1 VQPVAEGVQLIQSV
15 VDSVLAIQ
23 PVDGVLGVTCQDRAV
38 NIVVGGH
45 KLKVIIYKFKTLD
58 FLITIH

>member
-1 VQPVAEGVQLIQSV
+1 
-15 VDSVLAIQ
+15 
-23 PVDGVLGVTCQDRAV
+23 VLGVTCQDRAV